1 VRTSRTL
8 RGESASAVN
17 FRLLYLT
24 AARRSNQMAV
34 HCRRR
39 RPRLLRI
46 TAARNTTLTPWAD
59 VLCDV
64 GRRGPF
70 GEIAPQFLPAL
81 SSFAIRSARK
91 IFRRD
96 W

>member
-1 VRTSRTL
+1 MQQ
-8 RGESASAVN
+8 E
-17 FRLLYLT
+17 YT
-24 AARRSNQMAV
+24 A
-34 HCRRR
+34 
-39 RPRLLRI
+39 
-46 TAARNTTLTPWAD
+46 LTPRAVFCAMPVD
-59 VLCDV
+59 A
-64 GRRGPF
+64 GPF